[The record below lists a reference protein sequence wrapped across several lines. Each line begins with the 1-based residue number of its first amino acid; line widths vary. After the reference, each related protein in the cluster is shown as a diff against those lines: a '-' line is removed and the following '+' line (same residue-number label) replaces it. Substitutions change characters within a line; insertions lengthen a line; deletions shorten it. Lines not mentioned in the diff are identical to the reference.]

1 MPTNAQSLTPSR
13 PAPQS
18 SRAQQLDAYGAPV
31 THRGWTNPIEL
42 LMKWIAD
49 DPVKNAKT
57 VAEIVV
63 GPYGAYEDAG
73 RARKSFSK
81 GNYGEAAFDA
91 TMMGLGAL
99 PLGGAMVKG
108 IKAARGPVYRSRLA
122 SALEDM
128 PMDKMSGQ
136 QAVSHFKK
144 YPGGVG
150 ADELDYTG
158 VGAMTQQPSVTK
170 TDLLNQYNANPLEI
184 KDVVRADEI
193 AGYGVTQNIDD
204 LRRRYEMMTG
214 PKPANQHLLPPS
226 QRRNIAWAPEKV
238 QAELA
243 RINAMERAN
252 ITGPTKFGPGSEYN
266 ATLPGGKDYQEMS
279 LTLPGSGDVAL
290 KNGGEFVQ
298 TPDGLWNIEYPDG
311 GTLWH
316 SGHKSLDEA
325 KATAAA
331 DDMVASRGQTDY
343 RGGHFPEPNVLVHGR
358 YNTRNIDG
366 DKTLF
371 IEEIQS
377 DWHQAGRKRGY
388 MGREKGLIHTLP
400 EGYTVESG
408 FLPPMASDQSGNQFW
423 RVLDPDGNPVTAQSF
438 NRESAVNAAINDIN
452 NSIRGTTASP
462 VPNAPYKAT
471 DKWQGLA
478 FQRMVRH
485 AAENGHDRIAWTPG
499 KVQAERYDLSTQI
512 DGIEVIPEGNNQ
524 VEIMVK
530 AKGEDSYKTLATN
543 IPEDKIADHIGKEL
557 AEKAMKKIGDNSKD
571 TFALSREYDKFSK
584 RIRDGEVLSDADGD
598 RMNEVMRLIDSP
610 QELVAFTGVDLE
622 IGGEGMKEFYDKI
635 LVKNANKFAKK
646 YGQKVEVKNLWGPDL
661 PRTLNEQV
669 WSLKI
674 TDKMKK
680 DILKGGVALSG
691 TGVAA
696 SSLLAGQEDYY

>member
-13 PAPQS
+13 PVPQS

-91 TMMGLGAL
+91 TMMGLGVL
-99 PLGGAMVKG
+99 PLGGAVVKG

-158 VGAMTQQPSVTK
+158 VGAMTQQPNVTRQQLI
-170 TDLLNQYNANPLEI
+170 DQYNANPL
-184 KDVVRADEI
+184 DVQDTTL
-193 AGYGVTQNIDD
+193 GY
-204 LRRRYEMMTG
+204 
-214 PKPANQHLLPPS
+214 PSNQ
-226 QRRNIAWAPEKV
+226 
-238 QAELA
+238 
-243 RINAMERAN
+243 
-252 ITGPTKFGPGSEYN
+252 PTKY
-266 ATLPGGKDYQEMS
+266 ADYTLPGGEDYQEML
-279 LTLPGSGDVAL
+279 LTLPRAS
-290 KNGGEFVQ
+290 KQGGAWVGINPQTGVRVQ
-298 TPDGLWNIEYPDG
+298 ANTFGEMNDMKRQGWKIEEDR
-311 GTLWH
+311 
-316 SGHKSLDEA
+316 
-325 KATAAA
+325 AA
-331 DDMVASRGQTDY
+331 DIPAYT
-343 RGGHFPEPNVLVHGR
+343 GGHYDEPNVLAHGR

-371 IEEIQS
+371 VEEIQS

-388 MGREKGLIHTLP
+388 VEAAPEAVRVKAQGELDEVMAQLDIHRKQVTQNRAWSERFNSGEITAAERNAGVPYSGVGDAMDALNDKRREL
-400 EGYTVESG
+400 EGILNPNPY
-408 FLPPMASDQSGNQFW
+408 D
-423 RVLDPDGNPVTAQSF
+423 RVPD
-438 NRESAVNAAINDIN
+438 
-452 NSIRGTTASP
+452 
-462 VPNAPYKAT
+462 APYKAT

-499 KVQAERYDLSTQI
+499 KVQADRYDLSKQI
-512 DGIEVIPEGNNQ
+512 DHIELSTTSGGVGRAPDGEFKSGMLEAYDHSGSKVIDKHIRSPE
-524 VEIMVK
+524 E
-530 AKGEDSYKTLATN
+530 L
-543 IPEDKIADHIGKEL
+543 ADHIGKEA
-557 AEKAMKKIGDNSKD
+557 AEKILSAKGVHGRSAGLGRFTRKI
-571 TFALSREYDKFSK
+571 E
-584 RIRDGEVLSDADGD
+584 
-598 RMNEVMRLIDSP
+598 
-610 QELVAFTGVDLE
+610 GVDLK

-635 LVKNANKFAKK
+635 LVKNANKFGKK
-646 YGQKVEVKNLWGPDL
+646 YGQKVEVKNLWGPTAKPKEYGIRQGDEGSVL
-661 PRTLNEQV
+661 ENSWFASSGAGDTKRFNTKADAEAWVEDQLKINAEKAAGGTEV

>member
-1 MPTNAQSLTPSR
+1 
-13 PAPQS
+13 
-18 SRAQQLDAYGAPV
+18 
-31 THRGWTNPIEL
+31 
-42 LMKWIAD
+42 MKWIAD

-136 QAVSHFKK
+136 QAASHFKK

-150 ADELDYTG
+150 ADELEYTG
-158 VGAMTQQPSVTK
+158 VAG
-170 TDLLNQYNANPLEI
+170 LLNQPKLTRQQLLDQYNTNPLEI
-184 KDVVRADEI
+184 NDVVRADEI

-226 QRRNIAWAPEKV
+226 QRRNIAWTPEKV

-266 ATLPGGKDYQEMS
+266 ATLPGGKDYQEML
-279 LTLPGSGDVAL
+279 LTLPDQGRIKYTKENVIPIKSKIDWPGATDTERFWYF
-290 KNGGEFVQ
+290 K
-298 TPDGLWNIEYPDG
+298 TPDNVLQIPKSKAPTERSAMRYVLSEKQPELPAGKNY
-311 GTLWH
+311 TQ
-316 SGHKSLDEA
+316 GHYSE
-325 KATAAA
+325 
-331 DDMVASRGQTDY
+331 
-343 RGGHFPEPNVLVHGR
+343 HPNVLAHGR

-371 IEEIQS
+371 VEEIQS
-377 DWHQAGRKRGY
+377 DWHQKAREIRTTEVKRIAKDRGITKEEASKLVPSNYGY
-388 MGREKGLIHTLP
+388 KQAVPPTTP
-400 EGYTVESG
+400 EIDAKLERYHDLEAIGNQ
-408 FLPPMASDQSGNQFW
+408 MASNTPKELTDEW
-423 RVLDPDGNPVTAQSF
+423 RVLKEELQPWLQSQISRVPD
-438 NRESAVNAAINDIN
+438 
-452 NSIRGTTASP
+452 
-462 VPNAPYKAT
+462 APYKST
-471 DKWQGLA
+471 DKWQDLT
-478 FQRMVRH
+478 FRRMVKQ
-485 AAENGHDRIAWTPG
+485 AVDSGHDRIAWTPG
-499 KVQAERYDLSTQI
+499 KVQAERYDLSKHMDTVRVEKLRGGGKAGQYYVTGTK
-512 DGIEVIPEGNNQ
+512 DGRGVGLEKVVPEN
-524 VEIMVK
+524 ELS
-530 AKGEDSYKTLATN
+530 EL
-543 IPEDKIADHIGKEL
+543 IGKDL
-557 AEKAMKKIGDNSKD
+557 AEKAIKD
-571 TFALSREYDKFSK
+571 APQYPDG
-584 RIRDGEVLSDADGD
+584 RDYSGL
-598 RMNEVMRLIDSP
+598 
-610 QELVAFTGVDLE
+610 DLQV
-622 IGGEGMKEFYDKI
+622 GGEGMKEFYDKI
-635 LVKNANKFAKK
+635 LKKTANKFGKK
-646 YGQKVEVKNLWGPDL
+646 YDQKVEMKNLNTGSATSDDILTAQNDSNTYFQFKDWIENKGLDFEDEAVAYSDDLWGEFLSGGKPA
-661 PRTLNEQV
+661 QV

>member
-136 QAVSHFKK
+136 QAASHFKK

-170 TDLLNQYNANPLEI
+170 TDLLDHYNKNPLEI
-184 KDVVRADEI
+184 KDVVKADEI
-193 AGYGVTQNIDD
+193 AGYGVTTSGDV
-204 LRRRYEMMTG
+204 LRRRYEMMVEG
-214 PKPANQHLLPPS
+214 SGDYANQHLLPPS
-226 QRRNIAWAPEKV
+226 QRRRR
-238 QAELA
+238 AEEMLA
-243 RINAMERAN
+243 RINAMEKAN

-266 ATLPGGKDYQEMS
+266 ATLPGGEDYQEML
-279 LTLPGSGDVAL
+279 LTLPETKVNKAVELQDELKSITDRYGQPGDSYIDAIARAPQD
-290 KNGGEFVQ
+290 VQ
-298 TPDGLWNIEYPDG
+298 AKWQDLI
-311 GTLWH
+311 
-316 SGHKSLDEA
+316 KKKRMQEA
-325 KATAAA
+325 IPQA
-331 DDMVASRGQTDY
+331 Y

-371 IEEIQS
+371 VEEIQS

-388 MGREKGLIHTLP
+388 KTDPAIVEQMKSRKSQLLKDLTVRRGLKEGTP
-400 EGYTVESG
+400 EYNIAAKEFDELDVKLMEI
-408 FLPPMASDQSGNQFW
+408 AKEGNA
-423 RVLDPDGNPVTAQSF
+423 VPD
-438 NRESAVNAAINDIN
+438 
-452 NSIRGTTASP
+452 
-462 VPNAPYKAT
+462 APYKAT

-499 KVQAERYDLSTQI
+499 KVQAERYDLSKQVKEVQTSKEGGHFNLHVYDKSNHKII
-512 DGIEVIPEGNNQ
+512 DEVGVPPEKIEEYVG
-524 VEIMVK
+524 K
-530 AKGEDSYKTLATN
+530 DLA
-543 IPEDKIADHIGKEL
+543 
-557 AEKAMKKIGDNSKD
+557 KKIINEEG
-571 TFALSREYDKFSK
+571 REKGFRRVYD
-584 RIRDGEVLSDADGD
+584 GL
-598 RMNEVMRLIDSP
+598 
-610 QELVAFTGVDLE
+610 DLQV
-622 IGGEGMKEFYDKI
+622 GGEGMKEFYDKI
-635 LVKNANKFAKK
+635 LVKNANKFGKK
-646 YGQKVEVKNLWGPDL
+646 YGQKVEMKKIPAVYGKRLPPDQL
-661 PRTLNEQV
+661 RELKKKIDTGGQEV

-696 SSLLAGQEDYY
+696 SSLLAGQENYY

>member
-1 MPTNAQSLTPSR
+1 MPTNSQSLTPNR

-184 KDVVRADEI
+184 KDVVRAD
-193 AGYGVTQNIDD
+193 GDFWQ
-204 LRRRYEMMTG
+204 
-214 PKPANQHLLPPS
+214 
-226 QRRNIAWAPEKV
+226 
-238 QAELA
+238 
-243 RINAMERAN
+243 
-252 ITGPTKFGPGSEYN
+252 TGPTKFGPGSEYN

-279 LTLPGSGDVAL
+279 LTLPTKPVNA
-290 KNGGEFVQ
+290 E
-298 TPDGLWNIEYPDG
+298 
-311 GTLWH
+311 
-316 SGHKSLDEA
+316 EA
-325 KATAAA
+325 KKILGASPDAILSDT
-331 DDMVASRGQTDY
+331 DILYASRV
-343 RGGHFPEPNVLVHGR
+343 RGKEYESGHFPEPNILVHGR

-388 MGREKGLIHTLP
+388 KTDPAIVEQMKSRKSQLLKDLTVRRGLKEGTP
-400 EGYTVESG
+400 EYNIAAKEFDELDVKLMEI
-408 FLPPMASDQSGNQFW
+408 AKEGNA
-423 RVLDPDGNPVTAQSF
+423 VPD
-438 NRESAVNAAINDIN
+438 
-452 NSIRGTTASP
+452 
-462 VPNAPYKAT
+462 APYKAT

-499 KVQAERYDLSTQI
+499 KVQADRYDLSKQI
-512 DGIEVIPEGNNQ
+512 DHIELSTTSGGVGRAPDGEFKSGMLEAYDHSGSKVIDKHIRSPE
-524 VEIMVK
+524 E
-530 AKGEDSYKTLATN
+530 L
-543 IPEDKIADHIGKEL
+543 ADHIGKEA
-557 AEKAMKKIGDNSKD
+557 AEKILSAKGVHGRSAGLGRFTRKI
-571 TFALSREYDKFSK
+571 E
-584 RIRDGEVLSDADGD
+584 
-598 RMNEVMRLIDSP
+598 
-610 QELVAFTGVDLE
+610 GVDLK

-635 LVKNANKFAKK
+635 LVKNANKFGKK
-646 YGQKVEVKNLWGPDL
+646 YGQKVEVKNLWGPTAKPKEYGIRQGDEGSVL
-661 PRTLNEQV
+661 ENSWFASSGAGDTKRFNTKADAEAWVEDQLKINAEKAAGGTEV